1 VLAALVVN
9 ADDLGV
15 SRGATLGIVRAHREG
30 IVTSASLCVTTPF
43 YRHALDTCVR
53 ECPDVGIGLHVTLKL
68 GSPASDPARVPLLID
83 AGGRFRWRFGTLLF
97 AAGIQRRADLLE
109 QIAAEVEAQFAR
121 LEQEGIRADHVDSER
136 HVHLIPG
143 IFECVADAA
152 RRHGVHFIR
161 AGRDRGLRH
170 FRARDV
176 PALLASGGF
185 AKSVL
190 LSRFAARGRA
200 GLDADLT
207 SSDHVMSYLYTG
219 RIDVVLAAVLTRA
232 EAGIT
237 EVMVHPGVPDANG
250 DLDLGGRE
258 MERYLL
264 SRDRWLELD
273 ACIAARGQPTA
284 WCLTNYR
291 KLATPGG

>member
-1 VLAALVVN
+1 MLAALVVN

-43 YRHALDTCVR
+43 YHHAVDTCVR
-53 ECPDVGIGLHVTLKL
+53 ECPDVGVGLHVTLTL

-83 AGGRFRWRFGTLLF
+83 ARGRFRWRFGTLLL

-109 QIAAEVEAQFAR
+109 QFAR

-152 RRHGVHFIR
+152 RRHGAHFIR

-170 FRARDV
+170 FKSRDV
-176 PALLASGGF
+176 PALLGSGGF

-207 SSDHVMSYLYTG
+207 SSDHVVSYLYTG
-219 RIDVVLAAVLTRA
+219 RIDIVLAAVLASA

-250 DLDLGGRE
+250 DLGLGGRE

-264 SRDRWLELD
+264 SGDRRLELD

-291 KLATPGG
+291 NLATPGG